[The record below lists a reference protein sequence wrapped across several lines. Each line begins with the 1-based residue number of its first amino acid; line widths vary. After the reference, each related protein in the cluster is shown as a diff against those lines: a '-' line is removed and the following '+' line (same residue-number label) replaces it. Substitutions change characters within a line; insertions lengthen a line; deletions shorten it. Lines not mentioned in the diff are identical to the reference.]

1 MIDSKRDAMQHRRRL
16 ANSLGALVLIVVTGL
31 MAGPGAAQ
39 ITAIKVL
46 ETVEVKGPKIH
57 LGEIAQI
64 HGDDPR
70 LVQALN
76 EVVIGKAPLP
86 SRMRVIETQFIK
98 LRLRQNG
105 FNVSALDVCG
115 SPKISVM
122 RSYVEIGKKEI
133 QEILSDFLYGTALR
147 GNSSA
152 RVKTMG
158 VPDRIILPKGHI
170 TYRVSPSQKT
180 RYVGLVPLSIEF
192 SVDGEIQ
199 KKVRTN
205 ATIEMMVAVV
215 VAKKPLRKHK
225 PITEDDIE
233 VHQMDLADLPGN
245 VITDLDAVL
254 GKRTRRA
261 IGSKTVLRTDL
272 IELPP
277 IVQRG
282 DIVVVL
288 AESNGLRITAL
299 GKAKRKGRLSER
311 IPVEN
316 FDSKKILH
324 AEIIDSR
331 TVKIEF

>member
-1 MIDSKRDAMQHRRRL
+1 MRHRRRL
-16 ANSLGALVLIVVTGL
+16 AKSLVMLVLILSTNLAASTV
-31 MAGPGAAQ
+31 AAQ
-39 ITAIKVL
+39 ITTIKVL
-46 ETVEVKGPKIH
+46 ENGEVKGPNIH

-64 HGDDPR
+64 DGDDPQ
-70 LVQALN
+70 LVQALS
-76 EVVIGKAPLP
+76 EVVIGKSPLP

-98 LRLRQNG
+98 LRLRQKG
-105 FNVSALDVCG
+105 FNVSAFNLGG
-115 SPKISVM
+115 SPKINII
-122 RSYVEIGKKEI
+122 RSYIEIGKKEI
-133 QEILSDFLYGTALR
+133 QEILSDFLYGNVLK

-152 RVKTMG
+152 RVKSLD
-158 VPDRIILPKGHI
+158 VPDRITLPRGRI
-170 TYRVSPSQKT
+170 TYRVSPPKNT

-199 KKVRTN
+199 KKVRAN
-205 ATIEMMVAVV
+205 AMIEMMVEVV
-215 VAKKPLRKHK
+215 VAKKPLRKHI

-233 VHQMDLADLPGN
+233 VHKMDLAELPHN
-245 VITDLDAVL
+245 VITDPEEVL

-277 IVQRG
+277 IIQRG
-282 DIVVVL
+282 DIVVVV

-299 GKAKRKGRLSER
+299 GKAKRKGRLGER

-324 AEIIDSR
+324 AEVVDSR
-331 TVKIEF
+331 TVRIDF